1 MKKITAFLLAA
12 LLLMALAA
20 CGQTAPA
27 ETTAAPETT
36 ETVAE
41 TEAETTEKAADPETT
56 EAVCPLEDGVYTAEF
71 NTDSSMFH
79 ANETCDGKGT
89 LTVQDGEMTIHVSLA
104 SRSIV
109 NLFPGIAE
117 DAKKDGAEL
126 LQPTEDEVT
135 YSDGLTETV
144 YGFDI
149 PVPYLDQEFDLALI
163 GKKGVWYDHKVSVSN
178 PEPKVT
184 PVSDLADGSYAVYG
198 TLEGGTGKTTLVN
211 PTQLTVT
218 NGQGVA
224 TVVLSSSKYDYMIV
238 DGVKYEP
245 VTTEGGSTFEI
256 PVTCLDVKIPVVADT
271 VAMSEPHEIEYT
283 ILLDS
288 ATLEA
293 LQ

>member
-71 NTDSSMFH
+71 DTDSSMFH

-89 LTVQDGEMTIHVSLA
+89 LTVQDGKMTIHVSLA

-117 DAKKDGAEL
+117 DAKKEGAEL

-293 LQ
+293 LK

>member
-89 LTVQDGEMTIHVSLA
+89 LTVQDGKMTIHVSLA

-117 DAKKDGAEL
+117 DAKKEGAEL

-184 PVSDLADGSYAVYG
+184 PVSDLADGSYTVYG

-211 PTQLTVT
+211 PTLLTVT
-218 NGQGVA
+218 DGQGIA
-224 TVVLSSSKYDYMIV
+224 TIVLSSSKYDYMIV

>member
-20 CGQTAPA
+20 WGQTAPA
-27 ETTAAPETT
+27 ETTVAPETT

-89 LTVQDGEMTIHVSLA
+89 LTVQDGTMTIHVSLA

-117 DAKKDGAEL
+117 DAKKEGAEL

-256 PVTCLDVKIPVVADT
+256 PVTGLDVKIPVVADT